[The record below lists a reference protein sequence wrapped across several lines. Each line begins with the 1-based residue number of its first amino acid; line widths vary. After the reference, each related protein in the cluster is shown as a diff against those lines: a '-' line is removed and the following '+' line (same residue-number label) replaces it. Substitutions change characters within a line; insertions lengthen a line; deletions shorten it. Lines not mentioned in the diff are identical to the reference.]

1 LPVKGVKKKPG
12 SGLTNTT
19 LKSFYRNLLLTRQMD
34 QKMLT
39 MLKQGKSF
47 FHIGCSGHEA
57 VQTAFA
63 YAMQPGYDWAYPYY
77 RDLAFVLQYGVTIEE
92 VFLNFLA
99 RAEDPSSGGR
109 QMSNHYGHR
118 KQRIVTQSSPTGTQ
132 YLQAV
137 GCALGAKKE
146 GKDEVVYVSSGEGT
160 TSQGDFHEALNWAT
174 RDKLPV
180 IFLIQNNKYAI
191 SVPVEDQ
198 LAGSSIYKIGSG
210 YQGLNRFKVDGT
222 DFFKSYDVAL
232 KAVELARSAKGPS
245 LIEADTIRLLPHSSS
260 DSQIKYR
267 SKEELENDQ
276 KNDPIPK
283 FETYLLHE
291 NILTEKEIESLK
303 IQIKKEIDLAA
314 EAMDKMAHP
323 DPQTVEHYLFAP
335 EDKNTDLKYG
345 SGPHSG
351 EKTVLVDAI
360 NHALKEEM
368 ARDDKV
374 ILFGQDVADGKGG
387 VFTATSGISTMFG
400 QERCFNAPLAE
411 SSIVGVATGLAV
423 RGLKPVVEIQF
434 GDYIWTAMMQIRN
447 ELSTIRWR
455 SNNNWSSPVI
465 IRVPVGGY
473 IHGGLCHS
481 QNIEAFFS
489 HIPGLKIVYP
499 CQADDAKG
507 LLKTA
512 IRGNDPVI
520 FLEHKGLYR
529 QSYAAAPEPDEN
541 YLVPIGSGIV
551 RREGTDATVITY
563 GALVQKSME
572 AARLLANDGYD
583 IEVLDIRTI
592 APLDTELILNSVKK
606 TNKVLVT
613 HEDSQFQGFGAEI
626 AAQIAEFSFEHL
638 DAPVQRLGGKDIPIG
653 FSPVLEDHT
662 LPQNKDVLEKLK
674 VLLEY

>member
-1 LPVKGVKKKPG
+1 MPVKGTKTKAG

-19 LKSFYRNLLLTRQMD
+19 LKSLYRNLIQTRLMD
-34 QKMLT
+34 QKMLI

-47 FHIGCSGHEA
+47 FHIGCSGHES

-77 RDLAFVLQYGVTIEE
+77 RDLAFVMQYGVSIEE
-92 VFLNFLA
+92 IFLNFLA

-109 QMSNHYGHR
+109 QMSNHYGHK

-137 GCALGAKKE
+137 GCALGAQRE
-146 GKDEVVYVSSGEGT
+146 GKDEIVYVSSGEGT
-160 TSQGDFHEALNWAT
+160 TAQGDFHEALNWAT

-180 IFLIQNNKYAI
+180 IFLVQNNKYAI

-198 LAGSSIYKIGSG
+198 LAGCSIYKIGAG
-210 YQGLNRFKVDGT
+210 YEGLNRFKIDGT
-222 DFFKSYDVAL
+222 DFFKSYEVAQ
-232 KAVELARSAKGPS
+232 KAVEHARAGEGPS

-260 DSQIKYR
+260 DSQSKYR
-267 SKEELENDQ
+267 TAQELEEDRE
-276 KNDPIPK
+276 NDPIPK
-283 FETYLLHE
+283 FESYLIKE
-291 NILTEKEIESLK
+291 KILNEQEIEALK
-303 IQIKKEIDLAA
+303 AQIKKEIDAAA
-314 EAMDKMAHP
+314 EAMDKKAHP
-323 DPQTVEHYLFAP
+323 DPETVQHFLFAP
-335 EDKNTDLKYG
+335 TDEDPEDISESESAT
-345 SGPHSG
+345 G
-351 EKTVLVDAI
+351 EKVVMVDAI

-368 ARDDKV
+368 SRDER
-374 ILFGQDVADGKGG
+374 ILLFGQDVADGKGG

-400 QERCFNAPLAE
+400 KERCFNAPLAE

-455 SNNNWSSPVI
+455 SNNNWSAPVI

-489 HIPGLKIVYP
+489 HIPGLKILYP
-499 CQADDAKG
+499 SQADDAKG
-507 LLKTA
+507 LLKSA
-512 IRGNDPVI
+512 IRGNDPVL

-529 QSYAAAPEPDEN
+529 QSYAAKPEPDEN
-541 YLVPIGSGIV
+541 YLTPIGKGLI
-551 RREGTDATVITY
+551 RREGTDATVVTY
-563 GALVQKSME
+563 GALVQKSLE
-572 AARLLANDGYD
+572 AARLLEQEGFNL
-583 IEVLDIRTI
+583 EVIDIRTI
-592 APLDTELILNSVKK
+592 VPLDSDLILKSVKK

-626 AAQIAEFSFEHL
+626 AAQIAEQAFEYL
-638 DAPVQRLGGKDIPIG
+638 DAPIQRLAGKDLPIG
-653 FSPVLEDHT
+653 FSPVLEEKT
-662 LPQNKDVLEKLK
+662 LPQNHDVLEKLRQ
-674 VLLEY
+674 LLRY